1 MKRQQRKNL
10 KMETGKRREEVVHN
24 TEVKIEKK
32 EEVLEN
38 IEIEDQDQLK
48 TNMNMRNVKQDKEV
62 EFKDIRTNMETIDT
76 KEMKDRIDGE
86 DTIEIERTVVNSK
99 EIIEITKIETTTKSM
114 KEIMIIQNNMENKTN
129 TKMIIIR
136 VRIQLQRKLP
146 TR

>member
-1 MKRQQRKNL
+1 
-10 KMETGKRREEVVHN
+10 
-24 TEVKIEKK
+24 VKIEKK

-38 IEIEDQDQLK
+38 IEIEDQDKQK

-129 TKMIIIR
+129 TEMIIIR